1 MEFLMYKI
9 FKHFVCCPF
18 SVIRF
23 YTTDNRSQPEF
34 FVHIFMDGQGTQ
46 ADALAFQI
54 DFYSSITIDT
64 AVFIVDRL
72 NLLLYLLFWGI
83 GIRLPL
89 FQEVVI
95 CIRSDAYTTQ
105 KPSYSKYFVIFLN
118 EPISL

>member
-1 MEFLMYKI
+1 
-9 FKHFVCCPF
+9 
-18 SVIRF
+18 
-23 YTTDNRSQPEF
+23 
-34 FVHIFMDGQGTQ
+34 MDGQGTQ

-95 CIRSDAYTTQ
+95 CIGSDAYTTQ

-118 EPISL
+118 LLSVNLLYLCAVFRTLLSDYQQFLL